1 MIRCGDLAPFGHF
14 WRALG
19 AFCIEMYILLGTFCA
34 KFFYTSGDFFLEPIY
49 CWGIFHSD
57 HQGTLISFI
66 TLTTGGAEVHAGD
79 LRRRG
84 EGLGHVHPRPER
96 VQPLDSA
103 DLFGFQE
110 PSRSPGVAPE
120 VHPGDE
126 VG

>member
-1 MIRCGDLAPFGHF
+1 MIRCGDLVPFGHF
-14 WRALG
+14 WGEPWALFVQNSYVDNW
-19 AFCIEMYILLGTFCA
+19 AL
-34 KFFYTSGDFFLEPIY
+34 
-49 CWGIFHSD
+49 FHSD
-57 HQGTLISFI
+57 SQDTLISFI

-79 LRRRG
+79 LRGRG
-84 EGLGHVHPRPER
+84 ESLGHVHPRPER

>member
-1 MIRCGDLAPFGHF
+1 MNFWSLFGKIITG
-14 WRALG
+14 L
-19 AFCIEMYILLGTFCA
+19 
-34 KFFYTSGDFFLEPIY
+34 DFFLEPICY
-49 CWGIFHSD
+49 L
-57 HQGTLISFI
+57 LISFI
-66 TLTTGGAEVHAGD
+66 TLITGGAEVHAGD